1 MAYQSN
7 NRPTTY
13 GATKPTGAAPA
24 ARTAPRANTATG
36 DSSSKRKEDDIF
48 STGLFAPTKEGV
60 KSLGSVQLKE
70 AVTLPAN
77 SYINLYEVDADKRT
91 SDKSPV
97 FRISVKAGKPKTA
110 VAG

>member
-13 GATKPTGAAPA
+13 GQKPAASTTAPA
-24 ARTAPRANTATG
+24 ARTTTPRT
-36 DSSSKRKEDDIF
+36 KKEDDIF